1 MLLFKK
7 PLIIFYFLLI
17 GSSIVSGQG
26 KFGQI
31 QGVISDSTTKQP
43 LFGASVIIQGTAMGA
58 ATDLD
63 GNYKLSQISPGRYT
77 IIISYIGYKEKSIA
91 VVVDAGVTRKL
102 YVALQSVALEGQ
114 EIVVTAQASG
124 QKQAINEQLT
134 SNTIINVVSSEK
146 IQQLPDDNAATALS
160 RLPGVSLM
168 NGDQVVIRG
177 VQAKMNQILINGIE
191 LPSTDMTDRASDL
204 GFISSNLLSGIEVTK
219 VLTPDMDANTAG
231 GTVNLRLREAP
242 TGIHF
247 DVLAQGNYNS
257 SDYTTDNYKYWGSVS
272 DRFFNDKFGV
282 FLQGSMDR
290 SDGGNQSA
298 SITPEINGSAGTVY
312 GQAVYQTGGA
322 NFEYDDDVV
331 KTAGG
336 SFILDYKLPDGKIV
350 FQNTY
355 SGQVTDQRN
364 NIVQLSFDNTTANYT
379 QDYDLYGKDLWIN
392 ALQAENT
399 FGDIK
404 VEASLSHSATEQY
417 TLFADQATGPGNQ
430 WDEFMNQSQIIAPFG
445 FNSQGNKI
453 TYNSAQAE
461 QAMTL
466 QKTFPIFDNIN
477 RADIDSAEIAGWTG
491 AYNNQ
496 FYQHLYNASF
506 DVTAPL
512 NISNDITAI
521 FKAGAKYIRTT
532 RENVYTEYFAH
543 GPSDLYNPNDLA
555 SINFFPGTQLSPA
568 NQLHLTQILQ
578 NNFTRGQNFLSDEY
592 NFKNGFTE
600 VINSDVYSDWLQ
612 KDMAGWSSPLQE
624 ADSWKNNW
632 NGAEQFTAGY
642 LMGTFNFSQKLTLLG
657 GVRYESYNMIY
668 HANFTYVIQSIYGN
682 AITTQYGSIMDSTN
696 PVSLLHEVPSNYFN
710 VDRTD
715 NNFFPNLQLKYNVND
730 WSDIRIA
737 YSTGISRPDYLSI
750 IPKIAVYPDA
760 DYELGNPTLRPTK
773 AQNFDVVGSIYSNIV
788 GLLTIDAYY
797 KQLKDVMFNTQ
808 IYYGNLADYAGN
820 INLPNSAFFAQRFGY
835 TTRAQ
840 DIVNT
845 SLNNPNPGYIR
856 GVEIDWQTSFW
867 YLPFPFNLVV
877 LDANYTKSGSNMAYQ
892 VIQNNPVTVRQP
904 NGKLQTVYQTTD
916 TVYVGRLIQQANDVV
931 NVALGVDYKGFSGR
945 MSFNMLGN
953 VLDNVALRPEE
964 SVYTGNIYNWAFLLK
979 QDLPVNGLSIGVNGL
994 NIFHNAVRTYQ
1005 NYRMGPTLPITH
1017 NEVSVLY
1024 SPTTFQANL
1033 RYSF

>member
-1 MLLFKK
+1 MLLKL
-7 PLIIFYFLLI
+7 PA
-17 GSSIVSGQG
+17 GS
-26 KFGQI
+26 
-31 QGVISDSTTKQP
+31 
-43 LFGASVIIQGTAMGA
+43 L
-58 ATDLD
+58 
-63 GNYKLSQISPGRYT
+63 
-77 IIISYIGYKEKSIA
+77 
-91 VVVDAGVTRKL
+91 
-102 YVALQSVALEGQ
+102 
-114 EIVVTAQASG
+114 
-124 QKQAINEQLT
+124 
-134 SNTIINVVSSEK
+134 
-146 IQQLPDDNAATALS
+146 
-160 RLPGVSLM
+160 
-168 NGDQVVIRG
+168 
-177 VQAKMNQILINGIE
+177 
-191 LPSTDMTDRASDL
+191 
-204 GFISSNLLSGIEVTK
+204 
-219 VLTPDMDANTAG
+219 
-231 GTVNLRLREAP
+231 
-242 TGIHF
+242 
-247 DVLAQGNYNS
+247 
-257 SDYTTDNYKYWGSVS
+257 
-272 DRFFNDKFGV
+272 
-282 FLQGSMDR
+282 
-290 SDGGNQSA
+290 
-298 SITPEINGSAGTVY
+298 
-312 GQAVYQTGGA
+312 
-322 NFEYDDDVV
+322 
-331 KTAGG
+331 
-336 SFILDYKLPDGKIV
+336 ILDYKLPDGKIV

-820 INLPNSAFFAQRFGY
+820 INLPDLAFFAQRFGY

-916 TVYVGRLIQQANDVV
+916 TVYVGRLIQQA
-931 NVALGVDYKGFSGR
+931 
-945 MSFNMLGN
+945 
-953 VLDNVALRPEE
+953 
-964 SVYTGNIYNWAFLLK
+964 
-979 QDLPVNGLSIGVNGL
+979 LSP
-994 NIFHNAVRTYQ
+994 F
-1005 NYRMGPTLPITH
+1005 
-1017 NEVSVLY
+1017 
-1024 SPTTFQANL
+1024 
-1033 RYSF
+1033 YSFLYLGDLNLVRQN